1 MRMRHRVVRTGTV
14 TGGTAL
20 SRARLPES
28 ASPDPRTFPADPA
41 LSHMQVRFSRGLGP
55 KGPGVKTQARPSC
68 ATYPWSPPPTGR
80 TVPVM

>member
-41 LSHMQVRFSRGLGP
+41 LSHLQVRFPSGLGP
-55 KGPGVKTQARPSC
+55 KGPSIKAQVWRSC
-68 ATYPWSPPPTGR
+68 AFYPWSPPPTGS